1 MEELLDKFLK
11 EYEVRYNRLYD
22 AADKEEYSICNAA
35 FYEVEKIA
43 KDVFSLTDEFL
54 DAYKHIIANERRNH

>member
-35 FYEVEKIA
+35 FYEAEKIA
-43 KDVFSLTDEFL
+43 KDVFGLTDEFL
-54 DAYKHIIANERRNH
+54 DAYKHIIANERKNH